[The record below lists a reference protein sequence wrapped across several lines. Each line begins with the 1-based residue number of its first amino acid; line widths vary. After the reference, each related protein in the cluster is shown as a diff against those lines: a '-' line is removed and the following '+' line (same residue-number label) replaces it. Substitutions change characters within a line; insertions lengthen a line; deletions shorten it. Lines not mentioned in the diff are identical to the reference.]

1 MLWRPQKQQV
11 IVMPISP
18 RVAPLQASEFDTF
31 INQQAGPVVI
41 DFWAPWCG
49 PCRALAPT
57 LERLAENLEG
67 VVAVRKINV
76 DEASELAS
84 AFGVRSIPTLIL
96 FKDGQALSQVVG
108 SQTES
113 ELVKWVGSV
122 F

>member
-1 MLWRPQKQQV
+1 
-11 IVMPISP
+11 MPTSS

-31 INQQAGPVVI
+31 INQQAGPVII

-67 VVAVRKINV
+67 AVAVRKVNV
-76 DEASELAS
+76 DEAPELAS

-113 ELVKWVGSV
+113 QLVKWVGSA

>member
-1 MLWRPQKQQV
+1 MHASSL
-11 IVMPISP
+11 
-18 RVAPLQASEFDTF
+18 VAQLQASEFDTF
-31 INQQAGPVVI
+31 IGQQTGPVVI

-67 VVAVRKINV
+67 AVTVRKINV
-76 DEASELAS
+76 DEAPELAS

-108 SQTES
+108 GQTES
-113 ELVKWVGSV
+113 QLVKWVGTAL
-122 F
+122 

>member
-1 MLWRPQKQQV
+1 
-11 IVMPISP
+11 MPICS

-76 DEASELAS
+76 DEAPELAS

-108 SQTES
+108 NQTES
-113 ELVKWVGSV
+113 HLVKWVGSA